1 MFICHAN
8 ITLSKDVAELGLSYA
23 DADQIQ
29 LAVMKLEAMHSNC

>member
-8 ITLSKDVAELGLSYA
+8 ITLSKDSPESGLRYA

-29 LAVMKLEAMHSNC
+29 LAVMKLEVMHSNC